1 MNSMIKLEK
10 PAVVYEAAEK
20 QRGMHWVLELLVFLP
35 VFIAATLCEIIILF
49 PGELLLMFLNPSYQ
63 AAAQAQDVDRM
74 LELGLEIASSDS
86 YTILTLFAN
95 IGMIFLVW
103 LFCRLL
109 QKRHIRTLGFCRGK
123 VLREYVC
130 GVGAGFLVFSAAVLV
145 CVVTG
150 ALQIEGLSDAFSPG
164 IFLLFTAGYMIQGMA
179 EEVLCRG
186 YFMVSVARRY
196 PLAVGIAANSL
207 FFAALHL
214 FNNGI
219 SVLAF
224 INLTL
229 FGVFASLYF
238 IRRGNIWGIGAFH
251 SVWNL
256 VQGNFYGIRVSGMQT
271 ECSVLRSGMLAGKEL
286 WNGGEF
292 GLEGGLAVTIVLLS
306 GIAILLFVK
315 RVDASARRESDGA
328 E

>member
-1 MNSMIKLEK
+1 MIKLEK
-10 PAVVYEAAEK
+10 PAAVYEAAEA
-20 QRGMHWVLELLVFLP
+20 QRGMHWALELLVFVP
-35 VFIAATLCEIIILF
+35 VFIVAVLCETIILF
-49 PGELLLMFLNPSYQ
+49 PGELLLLFGNPGYQ
-63 AAAQAQDVDRM
+63 EAFRTQDAERI
-74 LELGLEIASSDS
+74 LELSLEIASSDF
-86 YTILTLFAN
+86 YAILTLFAN
-95 IGMIFLVW
+95 IGMILAVW

-109 QKRHIRTLGFCRGK
+109 QKRRIRTLGFCGGK
-123 VLREYVC
+123 VLREYAC
-130 GVGAGFLVFSAAVLV
+130 GVGAGFLVFSVAVLI

-164 IFLLFTAGYMIQGMA
+164 IFLLFTVGYMVQGMA

-186 YFMVSVARRY
+186 YFLVSVARRY
-196 PLAVGIAANSL
+196 PLVVGIAANSL

-224 INLTL
+224 VNLTL

-238 IRRGNIWGIGAFH
+238 IRRGSIWGIGAFH
-251 SVWNL
+251 SIWNL
-256 VQGNFYGIRVSGMQT
+256 VQGNFYGIRVSGIQT
-271 ECSVLRSGMLAGKEL
+271 ECSVLQSGMLAGKEL

-292 GLEGGLAVTIVLLS
+292 GLEGGLAVTIVLLA

-315 RVDASARRESDGA
+315 GLDASARRKPEEA